1 MTDRRPRTLLPV
13 VLGALTSGLMS
24 SSCCVIQLLLNYT
37 SIGCAGFSALTP
49 YRTHFRLVTAAL
61 LAALFINGG
70 VNRRSLTTT
79 AVTLALV
86 FSQDAL
92 AAYNTGRL
100 PPALQALLGTWA
112 WPPPAA
118 QPSPPAA
125 TRYQLEVAGIRC
137 EACAARI
144 KGVVAAVPG
153 VANTAVQ
160 FSKRQVEVWASGSGL
175 NTGQLVAAIEGA
187 GYTAQVTHR
196 DCFND
201 RHQQQPCTGRLQPA
215 AATQP
220 VDATP
225 QAQQDASEL

>member
-1 MTDRRPRTLLPV
+1 
-13 VLGALTSGLMS
+13 MS

-61 LAALFINGG
+61 LAALFMNGG

-118 QPSPPAA
+118 QQQPPPAS

-153 VANTAVQ
+153 VANTTVN

-175 NTGQLVAAIEGA
+175 DTDHLVAAIGGA

-196 DCFND
+196 DCFDD
-201 RHQQQPCTGRLQPA
+201 RHQQQPCTGHLQPA

-225 QAQQDASEL
+225 HAQQDSLEL

>member
-1 MTDRRPRTLLPV
+1 
-13 VLGALTSGLMS
+13 MS

-49 YRTHFRLVTAAL
+49 YRNHFRLVTAAL
-61 LAALFINGG
+61 LAALFMNGG

-92 AAYNTGRL
+92 AAYNSGRL
-100 PPALQALLGTWA
+100 PPALQALLDTLAWA
-112 WPPPAA
+112 PPAA
-118 QPSPPAA
+118 QPQPPAA

-153 VANTAVQ
+153 VANTSVH
-160 FSKRQVEVWASGSGL
+160 FSERQVEVWVAGSGL
-175 NTGQLVAAIEGA
+175 DTGHLLAAIEGA
-187 GYTAQVTHR
+187 GYTAQVTQQ

-201 RHQQQPCTGRLQPA
+201 RHQQQPCTGPPQPA
-215 AATQP
+215 AATQQP
-220 VDATP
+220 AAGTP
-225 QAQQDASEL
+225 PPAQQEL